1 MGEINMNKAIM
12 MNLYELQPSQL
23 FLNLKKLED
32 ILSWF
37 KPEDIN
43 SYDAIPIKRLNNRTI
58 FTDGHTRAYAAYLK
72 GINEIK
78 VYWDEDDLD
87 WNAYQICVDW
97 CINENINSIVDLEK
111 RVIPDEEYKL
121 LWLDKCRKMHDELMN
136 KV

>member
-1 MGEINMNKAIM
+1 MHKEMV
-12 MNLYELQPSQL
+12 MNLYDIQPSQL
-23 FLNLKKLED
+23 YVNSMKLENV
-32 ILSWF
+32 LSWF

-43 SYDAIPIKRLNNRTI
+43 SYDAIPVKKLNNKII

-97 CINENINSIVDLEK
+97 CNDEKITAITGLEG
-111 RVIPDEEYKL
+111 RVISDEEYKV
-121 LWLDKCRKMHDELMN
+121 LWLDRCRVMQQELES
-136 KV
+136 K

>member
-1 MGEINMNKAIM
+1 MHKEMV
-12 MNLYELQPSQL
+12 MNLYEIQPSQL
-23 FLNLKKLED
+23 YVNSMKLQNV
-32 ILSWF
+32 LSWF

-43 SYDAIPIKRLNNRTI
+43 SYDAIPIKKLNNKII

-97 CINENINSIVDLEK
+97 CNDENITYINVLEG
-111 RVIPDEEYKL
+111 RVISDEEYKV
-121 LWLDKCRKMHDELMN
+121 LWLDRCRVMQQELES
-136 KV
+136 K

>member
-1 MGEINMNKAIM
+1 MKKEII
-12 MNLYELQPSQL
+12 MNLCDIQPSQL
-23 FLNLKKLED
+23 YVNLMKLQN

-43 SYDAIPIKRLNNRTI
+43 SYDAIPVKRLNNRII

-78 VYWDEDDLD
+78 VYWDQDDLD

-111 RVIPDEEYKL
+111 RVISDEDYKV
-121 LWLDKCRKMHDELMN
+121 LWLEKCRKMHGEL
-136 KV
+136 